1 MSVNETATKKY
12 TIGQPTSDTMVGRG
26 LVLVAVWCRSVG
38 ASWTLE
44 LHQLSQGKPPLTL
57 VDWISSGV
65 PISQPEPPEVLARG
79 LLAER
84 GLQLFRDSSVGP
96 CTHSRRGIGYA
107 CRDAELIK
115 LAHLVRD
122 DAAEAGWHPLTLAM
136 HWTAAGFSANAAAR
150 WIRQGVHS
158 PQATPHQRVSSELT
172 VPPTPTTTTAP

>member
-1 MSVNETATKKY
+1 MSANETATKKY

-44 LHQLSQGKPPLTL
+44 LHQLSRGTPPLTL

-65 PISQPEPPEVLARG
+65 PISQPEPPEALARG

-84 GLQLFRDSSVGP
+84 GLQLFRDSSAGP
-96 CTHSRRGIGYA
+96 NTHSRRGIGYA

-115 LAHLVRD
+115 LAHLVGE

-136 HWTAAGFSANAAAR
+136 PWTAAGFSANAAAR
-150 WIRQGVHS
+150 WIRQGVHP